1 MNVLEWMDSLEAF
14 QVIIYRR
21 PNFLSPDFEFESYI
35 GSGELR
41 NIFHEKR
48 VDDTKES
55 ITLVFPER
63 WINCS
68 ECHQLFPLLQ
78 KYYPSEEIDGEDSRS
93 AYHHERSSKA

>member
-68 ECHQLFPLLQ
+68 ECHQLLI
-78 KYYPSEEIDGEDSRS
+78 K
-93 AYHHERSSKA
+93 HERRTRNKCRHQGNTHHS